1 MALHGLN
8 EPFLYKFKT
17 VVFYVIKIDK
27 TRKVIGMHIIKIT
40 AKAIN
45 PQALIEAVPAFLTK
59 NKDKISNLVKDLIR
73 I

>member
-8 EPFLYKFKT
+8 EPFLYKFK
-17 VVFYVIKIDK
+17 VIVFYVIKIDK
-27 TRKVIGMHIIKIT
+27 IRRVIGMHIIKII
-40 AKAIN
+40 AKAIK
-45 PQALIEAVPAFLTK
+45 PQALIKAVPAFLTK

>member
-8 EPFLYKFKT
+8 EPFLFKFKAL
-17 VVFYVIKIDK
+17 VFYVMKIDK
-27 TRKVIGMHIIKIT
+27 IRRVIGMHIIKIT
-40 AKAIN
+40 AKAIK
-45 PQALIEAVPAFLTK
+45 PQALIEAVPAFLTR